1 MEVFMA
7 SLNYVFLCN
16 GKVKIPMYG
25 ICRVS
30 PKGFGLNS
38 SYKAMSKPA
47 FIFTK
52 PYTKSGFKTSMFAAL
67 EYIADYPL
75 STREDII
82 TGAFLNGAWSQYF
95 TALKAAN
102 LAVADKGRYML
113 TEYGRKYVTAVR
125 KGSRYWWISDS

>member
-1 MEVFMA
+1 
-7 SLNYVFLCN
+7 
-16 GKVKIPMYG
+16 MYG

-52 PYTKSGFKTSMFAAL
+52 PYTKNGFKTSMFAAL

-82 TGAFLNGAWSQYF
+82 TGAFLNGA
-95 TALKAAN
+95 
-102 LAVADKGRYML
+102 
-113 TEYGRKYVTAVR
+113 
-125 KGSRYWWISDS
+125 